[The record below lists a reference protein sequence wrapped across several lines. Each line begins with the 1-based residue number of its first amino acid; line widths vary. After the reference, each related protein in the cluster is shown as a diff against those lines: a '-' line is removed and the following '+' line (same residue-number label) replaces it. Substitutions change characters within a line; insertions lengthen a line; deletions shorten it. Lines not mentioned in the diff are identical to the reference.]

1 MMSTFIQQLI
11 CDLVIDKGCRH
22 MWMLPYGLAD
32 GHALLLEEVAE
43 VLQLVAHVA
52 HRRAGQVPL
61 PLLGGPG

>member
-1 MMSTFIQQLI
+1 
-11 CDLVIDKGCRH
+11 

-52 HRRAGQVPL
+52 HRRAGKVPL
-61 PLLGGPG
+61 ALLGGPGWNIIFCSLTRSVMSLSNI